1 MTIQKKACKQTFVGT
16 EGYDSVTLVYDGS
29 YETAMQ
35 QAKIIAEKA
44 KVPVSAEFKMAQ
56 DTLSGLSTEE
66 VAQITS
72 GSMLK

>member
-1 MTIQKKACKQTFVGT
+1 M
-16 EGYDSVTLVYDGS
+16 TLVYDGS